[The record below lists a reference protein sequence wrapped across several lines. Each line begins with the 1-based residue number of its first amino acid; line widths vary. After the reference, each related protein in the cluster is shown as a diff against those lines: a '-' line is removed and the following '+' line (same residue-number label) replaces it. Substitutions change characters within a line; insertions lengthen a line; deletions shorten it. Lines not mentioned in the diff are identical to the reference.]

1 MIMNKAQF
9 IIENTV
15 GFGSDKFNESAVTK
29 IDIKKGLLTDDDKAK
44 AIEVLADAGITGT
57 LSDTDP
63 DTVLLVAAADADRAV
78 EVLNNATIE
87 CAICTE

>member
-15 GFGSDKFNESAVTK
+15 RFGNDKFNESAVTN
-29 IDIKKGLLTDDDKAK
+29 IELTQGLPTEDDKAK
-44 AIEVLADAGITGT
+44 AIQVLADAGITGT
-57 LSDTDP
+57 LSETDP
-63 DTVLLVAAADADRAV
+63 DNVLLVATTDADRAV

>member
-1 MIMNKAQF
+1 MNKAQF

-15 GFGSDKFNESAVTK
+15 GFGNAKNESAVTN
-29 IDIKKGLLTDDDKAK
+29 IELKKGLPTEEDKAK
-44 AIEVLADAGITGT
+44 AIQVLADAGIEGT

-63 DTVLLVAAADADRAV
+63 DNVLLVASVDADRAV

-87 CAICTE
+87 CTICTE